1 MNTNDNIEYKLPLEK
16 VWQESSGEVS
26 SRTFLERLRLEERI
40 EASRKK
46 ASMVRTV
53 LYTAAVAASLA
64 VVSLLTFSLT
74 RNSFD
79 TPSLSGTHNLVA
91 GSGQTSSITLED
103 GTVVHLNAGS
113 SLLYP
118 ESFKKGSRIV
128 YLSGEGNFYVATDPS
143 RPFIVK
149 TAYMDVQALGTV
161 FCVQSFVGDRQ
172 MRATLKEGKVMVSVP
187 SVGEQPYYLNP
198 DDQLVFSPSE
208 NTVSLAKVDAA
219 RVLGWEEGYLT
230 FTNASFQEIVSVLQ
244 RRFNV
249 SIVYD
254 FGKTQNN
261 ALNMR
266 FQPDESLEDVLNVLS
281 LLIPG
286 SRFTIEENRVYW
298 HF

>member
-1 MNTNDNIEYKLPLEK
+1 METQLPLEK

-26 SRTFLERLRLEERI
+26 SRTFQERIRLEERI

-46 ASMVRTV
+46 AGIVRVV
-53 LYTAAVAASLA
+53 LSAAAVAASLA

-74 RNSFD
+74 RRIFD
-79 TPSLSGTHNLVA
+79 TPSLDGTHNLVA
-91 GSGQTSSITLED
+91 GYGQTSSITLED

-118 ESFKKGSRIV
+118 ESFKKGNRVV
-128 YLSGEGNFYVATDPS
+128 YLSGEGNFDVAKDPA

-172 MRATLKEGKVMVSVP
+172 VRTTLKEGRVMVSIP
-187 SVGEQPYYLNP
+187 SVEGQSYYLDP
-198 DDQLVFSPSE
+198 GDQLVFSPSE
-208 NTVSLAKVDAA
+208 NTVSLAKVDASK
-219 RVLGWEEGYLT
+219 VLSWEEGYLT
-230 FTNASFQEIVSVLQ
+230 FTNASFPEIVSVLE

-249 SIVYD
+249 SVVYD
-254 FGKTQNN
+254 LSRAQNN
-261 ALNMR
+261 AINMR

-286 SRFTIEENRVYW
+286 SRYKMEGNRVYW

>member
-1 MNTNDNIEYKLPLEK
+1 MKTNDNIESRLPLEQ

-26 SRTFLERLRLEERI
+26 SRTFLERVRLEERI

-46 ASMVRTV
+46 TGIVRVV
-53 LYTAAVAASLA
+53 LSAAAIAASLA

-74 RNSFD
+74 RRNFD
-79 TPSLSGTHNLVA
+79 TPSLDGTRNLVA
-91 GSGQTSSITLED
+91 GFGQTSSITLED
-103 GTVVHLNAGS
+103 GTVVRLNAGS

-128 YLSGEGNFYVATDPS
+128 YLSGEGNFNVAKDPS

-149 TAYMDVQALGTV
+149 TAHMDVQALGTV

-208 NTVSLAKVDAA
+208 NTVSLAKVDAG
-219 RVLGWEEGYLT
+219 RVLGWEDGYLT
-230 FTNASFQEIVSVLQ
+230 FTNASFQEIVSALE

-249 SIVYD
+249 SVVYD
-254 FGKTQNN
+254 FGKMQNN

-286 SRFTIEENRVYW
+286 SRFKIEGNRVFW
-298 HF
+298 RF